1 MSNAASV
8 LTPTLGSLGF
18 SCSPLTACELPL
30 GTLVWLSFNPVARG
44 LAPSAGLA
52 KELVIAETGN
62 VPRLRVKNLA
72 KVDVLLPSDLVVDGG
87 KQARVV
93 ERSVIIPAT
102 LEVEVPVRC
111 VEAGRWAGK
120 PDASATKFSVTASA
134 SIGSRE
140 HLMSLKQASL
150 RKGAGAYGLEQGE
163 VWKHVADELTRTG
176 TRSATNSY
184 TAFLENRGERLA
196 RAKAMKIVP
205 PSAANA
211 VAVVRHGGAI
221 WIEAFPSH
229 AHAEE
234 SAIAHAADLLV
245 EGGAAVPPESKPFA
259 DPRARAHRALERLF
273 GASLVTVAPPE
284 GTKGE
289 SFAVDAEGVA
299 GFLLVAARE
308 LAHLTSTVDVR

>member
-8 LTPTLGSLGF
+8 LEPTLASLGF

-30 GTLVWLSFNPVARG
+30 GTLVWLAFNPVARA

-62 VPRLRVKNLA
+62 VPSLRVKNLA

-93 ERSVIIPAT
+93 ERSVIIPAN

-120 PDASATKFSVTASA
+120 PDASATSFSVTASA

-140 HLMSLKQASL
+140 HLMNLKQASL
-150 RKGAGAYGLEQGE
+150 RKGAYGLEQGE

-184 TAFLENRGERLA
+184 TAFLDNRVERLA
-196 RAKAMKIVP
+196 RARAMKLVP

-211 VAVVRHGGAI
+211 VAVVRHGASAI
-221 WIEAFPSH
+221 WIEGFPSH

-273 GASLVTVAPPE
+273 GASLVAVAPPE
-284 GTKGE
+284 GTKGD

-299 GFLLVAARE
+299 GFLLVASRE
-308 LAHLTSTVDVR
+308 LAHLTSTVDVK